1 MKTKIKNIMMRIEK
15 NKCVQ
20 EKADDDYLELWHERE
35 VGIKYRTSIS
45 GWVYG
50 NHLLRCKT
58 QEDR

>member
-1 MKTKIKNIMMRIEK
+1 MRIEK

-58 QEDR
+58 QEDRWVWV